1 MHKVNLANAFT
12 TFSDVWSPKIAGEIN
27 DCAVKLVKISGTF
40 DWHHHQ
46 HEDELFLVVDGRL
59 RMGLR
64 DGDID
69 LDPGEYIVIPRSV
82 EHRPEALTEVCH
94 LLLFEP
100 KSTLNT
106 GNLLSDRTRRDLD
119 LLPPEKPSA

>member
-1 MHKVNLANAFT
+1 MHKVNLANAFA
-12 TFSDVWSPKIAGEIN
+12 TFTDHWSPKIAGEIN

-46 HEDELFLVVDGRL
+46 HEDELFLVVAGRL

-69 LDPGEYIVIPRSV
+69 LDPGEYLIVPRGI
-82 EHRPEALTEVCH
+82 EHRPQALTEVCQM
-94 LLLFEP
+94 LLLEP

-106 GNLLSDRTRRDLD
+106 GNLQNDRTRRELD
-119 LLPPEKPSA
+119 LLPPPTSA

>member
-12 TFSDVWSPKIAGEIN
+12 TFSDFWNPKIAGEIN
-27 DCAVKLVKISGTF
+27 SCVVKLVKIKGAF
-40 DWHHHQ
+40 EWHHHQ
-46 HEDELFLVVDGRL
+46 HEDEFFLVVDGRL

-69 LDPGEYIVIPRSV
+69 LDPGEYIVIPRRI

-106 GNLLSDRTRRDLD
+106 GNLLNDRTLRDLD
-119 LLPPEKPSA
+119 LLPKSSA